1 MPSNLEII
9 NSKFQSHC
17 WQLICDNPLQSF
29 IICDFPSHIQ
39 NPKSTFKI
47 FGLDDFAHFLSSI
60 SSVTD
65 ADIYVITQ
73 QFSLLAKLFDPSHA
87 ISTPFYLFTRTNF
100 SISMEI
106 KFIELYNALPF
117 SAWKKASNIHS
128 FTDFQISIRG
138 KKGPISKQ
146 FDVFQLYVSPSSE
159 SSELSAPIMNSPV
172 TGIFHTTDFEDIT
185 LISQNLASIAIPY
198 SNTNDLQAQVEP
210 LSHVCTLHFEAP
222 SERDLASRLLEQV
235 QQTISS
241 SSHFLLCAITAGLH
255 NLPQLCALNFIPK
268 KKIDI
273 STILPLLSKYEI
285 PHISLSVG
293 LVFSADLTLIEELI
307 LDAPHSNIVIPANFL
322 SSILTLSFSHNCD
335 ALVASISPF
344 TTPRFTN
351 LQIVRLTPGCPSQ
364 SYFTPEFL
372 ILLKSRFYSQG
383 GAQLQTI
390 KDSTGDIL
398 EVLAFTSNAKLHT
411 NPPDLELPIPFEIN
425 NQKFLVTHLE
435 PSFLIKPKAI
445 FDYPYETCQEHF
457 SRFENVA
464 DNLASRIP
472 LIYPHPDKG
481 GPISDS
487 IISSIISGVLT
498 SEIIPLSY
506 LMYSGSPSF
515 HILVSPFP
523 SDW

>member
-17 WQLICDNPLQSF
+17 WQLICDSPLQSF
-29 IICDFPSHIQ
+29 IICDFPSQIQ

-65 ADIYVITQ
+65 ANIYVITQ
-73 QFSLLAKLFDPSHA
+73 QFSLLAKLFDPSHS
-87 ISTPFYLFTRTNF
+87 ITTPFYLFTRTNF

-128 FTDFQISIRG
+128 LTDFQISLRG
-138 KKGPISKQ
+138 KKGPIQKQ

-222 SERDLASRLLEQV
+222 SERDLASHLLEQV

-293 LVFSADLTLIEELI
+293 LVFSADLTVIEELI
-307 LDAPHSNIVIPANFL
+307 LDAPHNNIAIPANFL

-335 ALVASISPF
+335 ALVATISPF

-351 LQIVRLTPGCPSQ
+351 LQIIRLTPGCPSQ

-372 ILLKSRFYSQG
+372 TLLKSRFYSQG

-425 NQKFLVTHLE
+425 NQKF
-435 PSFLIKPKAI
+435 
-445 FDYPYETCQEHF
+445 
-457 SRFENVA
+457 
-464 DNLASRIP
+464 
-472 LIYPHPDKG
+472 
-481 GPISDS
+481 
-487 IISSIISGVLT
+487 
-498 SEIIPLSY
+498 
-506 LMYSGSPSF
+506 
-515 HILVSPFP
+515 
-523 SDW
+523 